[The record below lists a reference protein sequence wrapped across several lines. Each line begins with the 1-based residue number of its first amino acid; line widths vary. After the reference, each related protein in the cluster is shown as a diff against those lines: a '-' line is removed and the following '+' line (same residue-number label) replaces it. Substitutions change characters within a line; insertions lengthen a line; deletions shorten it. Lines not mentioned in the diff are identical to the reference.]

1 MIVCL
6 NKIKMKLIKSK
17 ILLAFLL
24 AILVFFLFE
33 AYQQW
38 VIQKGLEKRFYNLE
52 NKIIGLKNDNVSME
66 REMSLLQDKENL
78 EEVARKLQV
87 LKKPGE
93 EALVIP
99 DEVLN
104 SGLALEGSGYKA
116 TLWQKIKIFFGF

>member
-1 MIVCL
+1 
-6 NKIKMKLIKSK
+6 MKLIKSK

-93 EALVIP
+93 EALLIP